1 MKKHILDLA
10 IVLMIANSIYN
21 SIMYKDLVWVN
32 ATIAWM
38 AVLVIKNGYDR
49 LVKQIRQYFDGQ
61 ANFYEGLEKTINE
74 TIAKRKND
82 EDTHRD

>member
-61 ANFYEGLEKTINE
+61 ANFMKG
-74 TIAKRKND
+74 
-82 EDTHRD
+82 